1 MSELCC
7 PTCEEAKPGCC
18 CECGRELTPDELVLA
33 PDPWEEEL
41 GGPDLILKDHLMC
54 CDCAAMSARDI

>member
-7 PTCEEAKPGCC
+7 PTCEDAKPGCC
-18 CECGRELTPDELVLA
+18 CDCGRELTPDELVLA

-41 GGPDLILKDHLMC
+41 GTGILKDHLRC
-54 CDCAAMSARDI
+54 NDCREMSARDI